1 MVEDKK
7 EDSNSVRESLNPH
20 FDEYFDRV
28 NESDGIR
35 LGKEIFKANL
45 KDVDIK
51 TDLNTKEIY
60 HINALK
66 MIDKMLISH
75 GVGSVYNIFYDDY
88 FRLKISKDRLSRG
101 EFVKVTAQDKS
112 DNLLEGAKSFG
123 SLFSGG
129 QK

>member
-1 MVEDKK
+1 MVSTETRK
-7 EDSNSVRESLNPH
+7 EKVSLQPH
-20 FDEYFDRV
+20 FDEYFDKIS
-28 NESDGIR
+28 EGEGIR
-35 LGKEIFKANL
+35 LGKEIFKASVE
-45 KDVDIK
+45 DVDIK

-66 MIDKMLISH
+66 MLDKALISY

-112 DNLLEGAKSFG
+112 ENLLEGAKSFG

-129 QK
+129 TK